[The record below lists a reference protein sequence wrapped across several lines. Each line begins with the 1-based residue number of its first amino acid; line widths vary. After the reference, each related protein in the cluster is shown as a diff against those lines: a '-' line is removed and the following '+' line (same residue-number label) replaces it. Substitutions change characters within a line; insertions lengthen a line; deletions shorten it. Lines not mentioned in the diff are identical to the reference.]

1 MKLLS
6 FRNFKKSR
14 IIFSAVFCFILAL
27 LVLPFVITGCGGKKE
42 QPQPQSTLT
51 LEIPVDVARATMA
64 PLERKLD
71 VVGSFN
77 AFAEVSVSPL
87 VGGNV
92 KQIMAKMGDRVK
104 KDQVVLHLDQTDQL
118 LQIQLDRANLQQELA
133 KLGLSSV
140 HQKITDINKVPAVAK
155 AKAVMDNAYSNWQRN
170 IRLRQED
177 LISDK
182 DVEDSEANYLTSK
195 ADYRDQLEQVNQK
208 FASIQA
214 RMASLDIS
222 QQNLKYTTLKSPID
236 GFVKEQKVDVGD
248 YMRAGDA
255 AYTLVTAQP
264 MLLNMEIPEKFIRKI
279 SLGKE
284 IFVTT
289 DGLPGKSFKGRIIH
303 INPVSNQT
311 TRTIT
316 VQAQIE
322 NPSFIL
328 KPGMFGRITLV
339 TSIDRVVLVNR
350 AALIDQLGL
359 TKVFVIR
366 KEGGKTKA
374 VEVKVDKGDRA
385 GDWIEVKGDIKDGDL
400 TAVSSIPMLV
410 NGIEVKIQKEDPSR
424 PPGGTSK

>member
-1 MKLLS
+1 MKMS
-6 FRNFKKSR
+6 NFRNFKKSR
-14 IIFSAVFCFILAL
+14 IVFWAFFCFTFLSAVLTIL
-27 LVLPFVITGCGGKKE
+27 TGCGGKKE
-42 QPQPQSTLT
+42 EPKTQSTMT
-51 LEIPVDVARATMA
+51 LEIPVDVGRATMA

-77 AFAEVSVSPL
+77 AYAEVSVSPL
-87 VGGNV
+87 VSGNV
-92 KQIMAKMGDRVK
+92 KQVMVKMGDRVK
-104 KDQVVLHLDQTDQL
+104 KDQVVLNIDPADQL
-118 LQIQLDRANLQQELA
+118 LQIQLDTANLQQELA
-133 KLGLSSV
+133 RLGLSSV
-140 HQKITDINKVPAVAK
+140 NQKITDINKVPAVAK
-155 AKAVMDNAYSNWQRN
+155 AKATMDNAYSNWQRN
-170 IRLRQED
+170 IRLRKED

-195 ADYRDQLEQVNQK
+195 ADYRDQLEQVKQK
-208 FASIQA
+208 FASIQS
-214 RMASLDIS
+214 RLASLNIS
-222 QQNLKYTTLKSPID
+222 RQNLKYTTLKSPID
-236 GFVKEQKVDVGD
+236 GFVKEQKVYAGD
-248 YMRAGDA
+248 YMRSGDA

-264 MLLNMEIPEKFIRKI
+264 LLLNMEIPEKFIRKI

-339 TSIDRVVLVNR
+339 TSIDKVVLIPR
-350 AALIDQLGL
+350 AALIDQLGV
-359 TKVFVIR
+359 TKVFLIK
-366 KEGGKTKA
+366 KEGGKAKAFETK
-374 VEVKVDKGDRA
+374 VEKGDRA
-385 GDWIEVKGDIKDGDL
+385 GDWIEVKGNIKDGDM
-400 TAVSSIPMLV
+400 AAISSIPILA
-410 NGIEVKIQKEDPSR
+410 NGIEVKIQKEDSSR